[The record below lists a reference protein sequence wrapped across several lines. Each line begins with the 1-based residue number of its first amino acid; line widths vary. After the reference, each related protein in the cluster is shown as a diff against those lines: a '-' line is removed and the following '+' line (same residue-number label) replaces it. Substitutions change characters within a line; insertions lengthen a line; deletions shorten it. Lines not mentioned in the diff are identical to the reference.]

1 MIPALV
7 AWLERTRWRHALPWV
22 ISAGLL
28 AYVFGW
34 ATDWA
39 RLRDALRAADVPLF
53 LAFASADRLAFFGVW
68 TWMQAL
74 ALRRFVAHVP
84 TRAVFAVRGGSEL
97 VRTVSN
103 PLSDAA
109 FFLGLTQLAGGRL
122 DAVISA
128 ALVPAF
134 CHFLVILG
142 MMTLALPFVGGGP
155 AANRGTWMTAGV
167 LWAIVVAIGVG
178 VRLSASLRARVPGL
192 AGLRDWLD
200 RFAGHDLRPFF
211 LGFLS
216 LTLFDVL
223 IQGLASRA
231 FGISIDWLA
240 LAARI
245 PLLYLALS
253 VPTLGNFGTREVAW
267 AALFADFGD
276 RDHLIAYALAVNAVF
291 LVINLLLGLL
301 FLPRALQLVAA
312 VRRAQRR
319 GEPVPEPLLHDPT
332 DL

>member
-1 MIPALV
+1 MA
-7 AWLERTRWRHALPWV
+7 ASDRTRWRQLLPWV
-22 ISAGLL
+22 VTVALL
-28 AYVFGW
+28 VYVFGW

-39 RLRDALRAADVPLF
+39 RLRDALRAANVSLF
-53 LAFASADRLAFFGVW
+53 LIFASLDRLAFFAVW
-68 TWMQAL
+68 TLLQAM

-84 TRAVFAVRGGSEL
+84 VRAVFAVRGGSEL
-97 VRTVSN
+97 IRTVSN
-103 PLSDAA
+103 PASDAA
-109 FFLGLTQLAGGRL
+109 FFLGLAQLAGGRL

-134 CHFLVILG
+134 VHFLVMLG
-142 MMTLALPFVGGGP
+142 LMTAALPFVEGGP
-155 AANRGTWMTAGV
+155 TANQGTWTTAAI
-167 LWAIVVAIGVG
+167 LWAIVVAIGIA
-178 VRLSASLRARVPGL
+178 VRLSGSRKLAIPGIAILRGWIERFSLR
-192 AGLRDWLD
+192 
-200 RFAGHDLRPFF
+200 DLLPFF
-211 LGFLS
+211 LGFLG

-231 FGISIDWLA
+231 FGVEIPWIA
-240 LAARI
+240 LAARL

-253 VPTLGNFGTREVAW
+253 IPTLGNFGTREVAW
-267 AALFADFGD
+267 AGLFADYGD
-276 RDHLIAYALAVNAVF
+276 RDQLIAYALGVNAVF

-312 VRRAQRR
+312 VRQARRA